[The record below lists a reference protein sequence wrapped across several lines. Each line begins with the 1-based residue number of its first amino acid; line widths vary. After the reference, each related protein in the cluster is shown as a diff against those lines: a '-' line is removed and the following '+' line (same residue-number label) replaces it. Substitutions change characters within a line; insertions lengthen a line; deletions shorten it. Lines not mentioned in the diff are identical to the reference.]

1 MTLYRLG
8 HYFFWLLLWLISL
21 TSEALTAQEI
31 TAPSQVQIAEG
42 ELESL
47 LQQLESER
55 YQVRLAAS
63 RQLEQFGLGIT
74 PALVSKILYGPP
86 ETAARCGRALS
97 RIALSADR
105 QNMTRIARIL
115 LLLSENGMQHFQRE
129 SLMLHTKWK
138 KIQQDQT
145 VELLSEAGITVRLT
159 EFGTGFGGGVPW
171 NTVIDSSQIEA
182 TKGTGEPEIPG
193 SVASQPNTPE
203 AAEILA
209 NVNAIISTSDAENE
223 RRFAE
228 TIRRVETGQKSARN
242 SATLEL
248 DGDRI
253 AWDESE
259 QETFFN
265 IVIEENS
272 QFGTKE
278 VDLLR
283 RLPGS
288 LQISF
293 VKRDMSP
300 TVLEALKTVN
310 SLQYIALVNCRY
322 DLKPMFGLWK
332 ERPDLVVSASGKE
345 AFLGVQLDSR
355 IAFETQQV
363 CGVLEVIPNSAA
375 AAAGIQAGD
384 LFLRVNGIPVSRSE
398 EVILAIGA
406 FKPGDTLT
414 LDLIRDEKER
424 EMQIELR
431 ARPEEQ

>member
-1 MTLYRLG
+1 
-8 HYFFWLLLWLISL
+8 
-21 TSEALTAQEI
+21 
-31 TAPSQVQIAEG
+31 
-42 ELESL
+42 
-47 LQQLESER
+47 
-55 YQVRLAAS
+55 
-63 RQLEQFGLGIT
+63 
-74 PALVSKILYGPP
+74 
-86 ETAARCGRALS
+86 
-97 RIALSADR
+97 
-105 QNMTRIARIL
+105 
-115 LLLSENGMQHFQRE
+115 
-129 SLMLHTKWK
+129 
-138 KIQQDQT
+138 
-145 VELLSEAGITVRLT
+145 
-159 EFGTGFGGGVPW
+159 
-171 NTVIDSSQIEA
+171 
-182 TKGTGEPEIPG
+182 
-193 SVASQPNTPE
+193 
-203 AAEILA
+203 
-209 NVNAIISTSDAENE
+209 
-223 RRFAE
+223 
-228 TIRRVETGQKSARN
+228 VETGQKSARN

-322 DLKPMFGLWK
+322 DLEPMFGLWK
-332 ERPDLVVSASGKE
+332 ERPDLVISASGNE